1 MLGVSMAVPQHF
13 IPYPIELYRDCPV
26 FLRAPSSERRMT
38 FNDVKHRNRAR
49 VKQRQDER
57 RLYPARQFVIP
68 ESASSGTDNK

>member
-13 IPYPIELYRDCPV
+13 IPYPIELYRYCPV
-26 FLRAPSSERRMT
+26 SFARLMT